1 MKKLKNKVIVITGG
15 SRGIGLA
22 IALRLAA
29 DGAKIAILAKTDQ
42 LNPKLPGTI
51 FTAAKA
57 IAEAGGKP
65 LPVKCDIRDE
75 KQVADAFAQVICE
88 FDGID
93 VLINNASAISL
104 TDTTNTDMKRFDLM
118 QAVNGRGTYLCSKLA
133 IPHLRN
139 SKNPHIL
146 TLSPPLNLN
155 PQWFGSH
162 LAYTISK
169 YTMSMCTLGL
179 AKELSCCGIAVNSL
193 WPEFIIDTAAIAN
206 MPNGDELKRHS
217 RKPEIMAEAAHWIL
231 RQKACKVSGNFFIDS
246 EVLKNNGQENLSSY
260 AVNPDLELIRDIFL
274 D

>member
-51 FTAAKA
+51 YTAANA
-57 IAEAGGKP
+57 IVEAGGKA
-65 LPVKCDIRDE
+65 LPIKCDIRDE
-75 KQVADAFAQVICE
+75 KQVADAYAQVICE
-88 FDGID
+88 FGGID

-118 QAVNGRGTYLCSKLA
+118 QAVNGRGTYICSKLA
-133 IPHLRN
+133 IPHLRK

-169 YTMSMCTLGL
+169 YTMSMVTLGL
-179 AKELSCCGIAVNSL
+179 AKEMACCGIAVNSL

-206 MPNGDELKRHS
+206 MPNGKEMTRHS
-217 RKPEIMAEAAHWIL
+217 RKPEVMAEAAHWIL

-246 EVLKNNGQENLSSY
+246 EILKNNGQDDLSSY
-260 AVNPDLELIRDIFL
+260 AVNPELELIRDIFL

>member
-51 FTAAKA
+51 YTAANS
-57 IAEAGGKP
+57 IVEAGGKA
-65 LPVKCDIRDE
+65 LPIKCDIRDE
-75 KQVADAFAQVICE
+75 KQVADAYARVICE
-88 FDGID
+88 FGGID

-104 TDTTNTDMKRFDLM
+104 TDTSSTDMKKFDLM

-133 IPHLRN
+133 IPHLRK

-179 AKELSCCGIAVNSL
+179 SEELKCCGIAVNSL

-206 MPNGDELKRHS
+206 MPNGKEMTRYS
-217 RKPEIMAEAAHWIL
+217 RKPAIMAEAAHWIL

-246 EVLKNNGQENLSSY
+246 EILKNNGQDDLSSY